1 MLLCINKSTILSCM
15 EYYCHFWNDAPSC
28 YLEMLDKLQKPI
40 YKIIAPLFVATLEPL
55 AYHRNGAILI
65 VFYRYSFGRYSSEL
79 AQLVPLPYCQAS
91 PTRYSDRLGEFL
103 SLLLSATISFLT
115 QPSSG
120 NLSIYRIFSFDL

>member
-1 MLLCINKSTILSCM
+1 M

-40 YKIIAPLFVATLEPL
+40 YKIIAPLF

-65 VFYRYSFGRYSSEL
+65 VFYRYSFGRYLSEL